1 MFRRKLFCEYGPV
14 CYYLSVWKENRRKE
28 IMDFISRKTFAKNK
42 RDVPLPY
49 LIKGHFSLL
58 RRNLEGVDPALQNSK
73 VTNLQLACKWING
86 LLILPGETFS
96 FWHTVGSCTKRKGY
110 QPGLTIWKGALG
122 SSVGGGLCQLAN
134 LIHYMV
140 LHSPLQVVELHHH
153 TDAIFPNSQRRVP
166 FGTGTSIFYKKVDYR
181 FYNPTQDIW
190 QIRVWVDDNYL
201 YGELLCSTPCQYR
214 YRLQEE
220 NHFFSKEGEDYYRN
234 SQVFRLIFDCKSKTL
249 LEKQLILS
257 NHSKVLYSS
266 HFIPKEELREG
277 FW

>member
-110 QPGLTIWKGALG
+110 QPGLTI
-122 SSVGGGLCQLAN
+122 
-134 LIHYMV
+134 
-140 LHSPLQVVELHHH
+140 
-153 TDAIFPNSQRRVP
+153 
-166 FGTGTSIFYKKVDYR
+166 
-181 FYNPTQDIW
+181 
-190 QIRVWVDDNYL
+190 
-201 YGELLCSTPCQYR
+201 
-214 YRLQEE
+214 
-220 NHFFSKEGEDYYRN
+220 
-234 SQVFRLIFDCKSKTL
+234 
-249 LEKQLILS
+249 
-257 NHSKVLYSS
+257 
-266 HFIPKEELREG
+266 
-277 FW
+277 

>member
-1 MFRRKLFCEYGPV
+1 
-14 CYYLSVWKENRRKE
+14 
-28 IMDFISRKTFAKNK
+28 
-42 RDVPLPY
+42 
-49 LIKGHFSLL
+49 
-58 RRNLEGVDPALQNSK
+58 
-73 VTNLQLACKWING
+73 
-86 LLILPGETFS
+86 
-96 FWHTVGSCTKRKGY
+96 
-110 QPGLTIWKGALG
+110 
-122 SSVGGGLCQLAN
+122 
-134 LIHYMV
+134 MV

-181 FYNPTQDIW
+181 FYNPTQDVW